1 MSKETI
7 KSILVLGPQGSG
19 KTTFIKKLIAETNFG
34 GHVLSESNL
43 DNLAMLVT
51 DKEFKSLLYIVETQL
66 TTEEIPNSILDQF
79 EIYDLH
85 HMSDFK
91 KAILSIGTEEVNHP
105 AHYGG
110 EDNAYEAIKVIEAWG
125 LDFLL
130 GNTVKYIARA
140 GKKDSEVQDL
150 KKAKFYLERR
160 IAKLE
165 VIGKN
170 KERMNYLTRP
180 Y

>member
-1 MSKETI
+1 MSKEEI

-19 KTTFIKKLIAETNFG
+19 KTTFIKNLIAEKNLQS
-34 GHVLSESNL
+34 HVLREMCFV
-43 DNLAMLVT
+43 DLAMLVT
-51 DKEFKSLLYIVETQL
+51 DKEFKNQLYIVETQL
-66 TTEEIPNSILDQF
+66 TTEEIPNFILDQF

-85 HMSDFK
+85 HASDFK
-91 KAILSIGTEEVNHP
+91 KTLTSTKEAVNHP
-105 AHYGG
+105 QHYGG

-160 IAKLE
+160 IAKME

-170 KERMNYLTRP
+170 KEKMNYLTRP